1 MRVVTGSHLDHSVD
15 WEQAEQNPFIGLPA
29 QSHDS
34 SVRNPVWEAA
44 ARKKV
49 LSSWWIN
56 QLNVLLLWN
65 AAKGVMYEQG
75 NWEMENGLRVSLA
88 RQQQLL
94 ECCILW
100 WCPRFEADGDE
111 LMNSQRTMGSW
122 VSDLRNPALVIT
134 EMLGGGEF
142 SVNCLH
148 GEQMFSNRLL
158 SWADYDIMHLRLNKS
173 RLEIQHNLAVRVN
186 DHWNSFTKACG
197 TWAVT
202 STFRSP
208 GNSFQP
214 WKALSFKQELIS
226 KSPLSSA
233 GHGVSQPTHPGQL
246 WPVTEVMSKCLLH
259 HGYPGRWDRFFAAE
273 FSGSCGSSLACGCC
287 GFSLLPSSTTLLLP
301 LLSEM
306 LLPIFCP
313 PTPIPF

>member
-1 MRVVTGSHLDHSVD
+1 MRVVTGSHLDQLVD
-15 WEQAEQNPFIGLPA
+15 WEQAKQNPFIGLPA
-29 QSHDS
+29 QSRDNS
-34 SVRNPVWEAA
+34 ARNPVWEATA
-44 ARKKV
+44 WKEV

-56 QLNVLLLWN
+56 QLNRPPPVKCGQRGNVRAWELGDGVWTPCVFGTAAAASGVL
-65 AAKGVMYEQG
+65 YP
-75 NWEMENGLRVSLA
+75 
-88 RQQQLL
+88 
-94 ECCILW
+94 W

-111 LMNSQRTMGSW
+111 LMNTQRTAIGKIKTLGSW

-197 TWAVT
+197 MWAVT
-202 STFRSP
+202 STFRSSDK
-208 GNSFQP
+208 NFHH
-214 WKALSFKQELIS
+214 WKALPFKQELIC

-233 GHGVSQPTHPGQL
+233 GHEVSQPTHPSQV
-246 WPVTEVMSKCLLH
+246 WPVTQVMSKCVLH
-259 HGYPGRWDRFFAAE
+259 HGYPGR
-273 FSGSCGSSLACGCC
+273 
-287 GFSLLPSSTTLLLP
+287 
-301 LLSEM
+301 
-306 LLPIFCP
+306 
-313 PTPIPF
+313 